1 MCIFAFNRNKL
12 ITEKMKKLK
21 MFAVLMTA
29 VMMLSSCSI
38 LGGLGGSTAT
48 ATGVSANVDGQ
59 ASGAALKNLYTA
71 YKADGKVDMSNISN
85 ILNVV
90 TLAKNIQGLKGQE
103 DTSDFYRDFGIGLV
117 AGSNNLVTNK
127 TSSPV
132 TNTLGALASSTDL
145 SALTSLATTAA
156 TQAVLNS
163 TSTANTAASAAS
175 ALSSVT
181 ESTAGVANTLSSLSS
196 IFSLL
201 K

>member
-1 MCIFAFNRNKL
+1 
-12 ITEKMKKLK
+12 MKKLK

-29 VMMLSSCSI
+29 VLMLSSCSI
-38 LGGLGGSTAT
+38 LGGLGGSNAA

-59 ASGAALKNLYTA
+59 ASGAALKNLYAA
-71 YKADGKVDMSNISN
+71 YKTDGKVDMSNIAN
-85 ILNVV
+85 ILNMV

-117 AGSNNLVTNK
+117 TGSNNLVTSK

-156 TQAVLNS
+156 TQAVTN
-163 TSTANTAASAAS
+163 TTATANTAAS

-196 IFSLL
+196 IFSLFQ
-201 K
+201 